1 VLAKLHLS
9 SAHNL
14 MATLRLLAPSAFAGG
29 AAHPDLSALDDADGS
44 LLAMVSTLIELQLFH
59 LTRAATLTA
68 HSRVRLQLQR
78 SAAVRRASAASC
90 SSNSSSAG
98 ESGGNNSIQFH
109 MDELTD

>member
-44 LLAMVSTLIELQLFH
+44 LLAMASTLIELQLFH

-68 HSRVRLQLQR
+68 HTRVRLAQR
-78 SAAVRRASAASC
+78 VGDRMESMALSR
-90 SSNSSSAG
+90 SSSSSSASAG
-98 ESGGNNSIQFH
+98 RTGSASE
-109 MDELTD
+109 